1 MKIGV
6 VGNGMIVGMF
16 LHDAALVE
24 GADIVSLCVRPN
36 SLDKGQKIAEEHQI
50 PLVETDSRLG
60 WEPSME
66 YMGDKARIE
75 WKIRHT
81 KYLIETEI
89 GNQKRSALLGGEV

>member
-1 MKIGV
+1 
-6 VGNGMIVGMF
+6 
-16 LHDAALVE
+16 
-24 GADIVSLCVRPN
+24 
-36 SLDKGQKIAEEHQI
+36 
-50 PLVETDSRLG
+50 
-60 WEPSME
+60 ME